1 MQGKIGNKAFIN
13 KVLNDN
19 NLYAKK
25 KFGQNF
31 LTDQNILDNIANS
44 AEITKEDLVIEIGPG
59 LGSLTEKLV
68 NQAGFVLCYE
78 IDNELIPVLKSNLKN
93 YDNYEVINKDIL
105 EVDINSDIDKYKG
118 NYKNVYVVAN
128 LPYYITTPIIL
139 GLLSQTDKITRY
151 VMMMQLE
158 VAQRITGKPST
169 KDYNALS
176 IAIQYRATAKTV
188 VKVPRTVFIPEPN
201 VDSAVVRLDLY
212 EQKPYQAK
220 DEVFFFKLI
229 REAFSQRRKT
239 LANNLSSIM
248 PKEKTYEMLNKLN
261 IKESVRSEEL
271 TILDFISISD
281 YITNTK

>member
-13 KVLNDN
+13 KALNDN
-19 NLYAKK
+19 NLSAKK

-31 LTDQNILDNIANS
+31 LTDQNILNS
-44 AEITKEDLVIEIGPG
+44 ISDSADIDKNTLVIEIGPG

-68 NQAGFVLCYE
+68 QRAGFVLCYE
-78 IDNELIPVLKSNLKN
+78 IDKDLIPILKDNLKD
-93 YDNYEVINKDIL
+93 YSNYEVINKDIL
-105 EVDINSDIDKYKG
+105 EVDINKDIDEYKK
-118 NYKNVYVVAN
+118 NLENVYVVAN

-139 GLLSQTDKITRY
+139 GLLSNTDKIKRY

-158 VAQRITGKPST
+158 VADRITGKPST

-176 IAIQYRATAKTV
+176 IAIKYRANAIKV
-188 VKVPRTVFIPEPN
+188 LKVPRTVFVPEPN

-212 EQKPYQAK
+212 EKKKYNAK

-239 LANNLSSIM
+239 LANNLSSIQS
-248 PKEKTYEMLNKLN
+248 KDKTYEMLASLG
-261 IKESVRSEEL
+261 IKDSVRSEEL
-271 TILDFISISD
+271 TIEDFINISD
-281 YITNTK
+281 YITQNK